1 MVKGNR
7 RSIRLPG
14 FDYSQAG
21 SYFVTIRI
29 QNGARLFGEVEDG
42 TMVMSDAGKMVNTV
56 WHELST
62 YYPGVTIDAFQ
73 IMPNHIHGII
83 VLHDAV
89 GATPRGCPDRMGSPR
104 GCPDRMATPRGCPD
118 RMGSPRGCPDR
129 MGSPRGCPD
138 RVGSPRDCP
147 DRMGSPRGCQTVG
160 LLSLPDVVHRF
171 KTMTTK
177 RYADGVKQ
185 QGWPRFAGRLWQR
198 NYYEHIIRD
207 EDDLNRIRRYIEEN
221 PAKWESDRYNI

>member
-1 MVKGNR
+1 MSTYGDNMVMRNR

-21 SYFVTIRI
+21 AYFVTIRI
-29 QNGARLFGEVEDG
+29 QDGARLFGEVEAG
-42 TMVMSDAGKMVNTV
+42 SMVMSDAGKMVNAV
-56 WHELST
+56 WHELSM

-89 GATPRGCPDRMGSPR
+89 GATPRGCPDRMEAPRGCPDHDAVGATPR
-104 GCPDRMATPRGCPD
+104 GCPDRIATPRGCPD
-118 RMGSPRGCPDR
+118 RMEAPRGCH
-129 MGSPRGCPD
+129 
-138 RVGSPRDCP
+138 
-147 DRMGSPRGCQTVG
+147 TVG

-177 RYADGVKQ
+177 RYTDGVKQ

-221 PAKWESDRYNI
+221 PAKWESDRYNR